1 MSLEHI
7 AIKTLISDR
16 GKLIMAVVGVAFSVV
31 LVNVQIGLF
40 LGLMRKAGMLV
51 DHSQADIWVG
61 HKLMHNVDF
70 ARDIPRR
77 WMHRIKAVPQ
87 VERVEPMLIGF
98 SEMTLPSGSFESVVV
113 VGLEPQ
119 ATMGRPWN
127 LDSDDWRTVAR
138 ANAVIVDAFDSDKL
152 EAPQVGEIREIGQ
165 RRVRVADHSRGI
177 LGFLVTPY
185 VFTTFS
191 RAAQLLHRDPRF
203 CSYFLVRIE
212 PGADAKAV
220 CQQIRERIADLDAYP
235 AEEYSRISQRF
246 WMLRTGIGISF
257 GAATVLG
264 LIVGLV
270 MVGQTLQSM
279 VLDRR
284 AEFAA
289 LKAMGATHGQLF
301 RLLAAQST
309 FLALLGGL
317 VGLAGVSWIHYAFH
331 TPRAPM
337 EIPWWLSGGSLA
349 LVTLIC
355 WLAAL
360 VPYLHLRRIDPL
372 LVLQG
377 N

>member
-1 MSLEHI
+1 MSLDRI
-7 AIKTLISDR
+7 AIKTLCSDR
-16 GKLIMAVVGVAFSVV
+16 GKLAMAVVGVAFSVI
-31 LVNVQIGLF
+31 LVNVQVGLF

-51 DHSQADIWVG
+51 DYSQADIWVG
-61 HKLMHNVDF
+61 HKRMHNVDF

-87 VERVEPMLIGF
+87 VARVEPLWIGF

-127 LDSDDWRTVAR
+127 LDSDDWWTVAHCD
-138 ANAVIVDAFDSDKL
+138 AVIVDAFDSDKL
-152 EAPQVGEIREIGQ
+152 EAPQVGELREIGQ
-165 RRVRVADHSRGI
+165 VRVRVADQSRGI

-191 RAAQLLHRDPRF
+191 RATQLLHRDPRH
-203 CSYFLVRIE
+203 CSYFLVRVE
-212 PGADAKAV
+212 PGADVEAV
-220 CQQIRERIADLDAYP
+220 CQQIRERIPDLDAYP
-235 AEEYSRISQRF
+235 AAEYSRISQRF
-246 WMLRTGIGISF
+246 WMMRTGIGLSF

-301 RLLAAQST
+301 RILAAQST

-317 VGLAGVSWIHYAFH
+317 VGLAGVMLIHQTFS
-331 TPRAPM
+331 TPRAPI
-337 EIPWWLSGGSLA
+337 ETPWWLTGGSLG

-360 VPYLHLRRIDPL
+360 VPFLHLRRIDPL